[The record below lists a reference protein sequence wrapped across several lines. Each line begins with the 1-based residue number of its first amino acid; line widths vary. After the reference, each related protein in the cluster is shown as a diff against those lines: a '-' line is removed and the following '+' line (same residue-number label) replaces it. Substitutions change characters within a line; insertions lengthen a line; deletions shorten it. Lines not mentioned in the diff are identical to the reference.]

1 MAEEIKRVLTIEVNG
16 DQTVKSLKQEINDL
30 RDALLNTE
38 EGSEEYK
45 KVLEQLIEDQKKLTS
60 VMTVGKKEVEAAAGS
75 YNALQI
81 EMTAL
86 KKVWREVTD
95 EASRSEIGA
104 RIYEINEQ
112 LKGMDASIGVFSRN
126 VGDYEGAIVD
136 ATKNIMQN
144 LSQISPEL
152 GGLGRTINQM
162 IPIIQKT
169 TKVATTGLKGIKKAI
184 VSTGIGALVV
194 ALGLLIAN
202 WDKLSEAISKVI
214 PWQKKSREETEK
226 LIEKNEQL
234 ITTNKEATEEIE
246 YQARILAAQGK
257 SQLEIIQFK
266 KQETEA
272 ILANTNA
279 QIEETNAKIASIK
292 AHSAFGRWIRGEK
305 KQLKGLEESLE
316 TLTKEQESITKTL
329 KKFNQDIVVEET
341 KLEYERSK
349 ATSDGAKTRI
359 EISEY
364 ESKSRLA
371 ILQDY
376 IEKAK
381 ALEEGFYTDEQKNA
395 KEFADNQD
403 IVIKGL
409 YANILKS
416 IKETNIPQEINKVVK
431 QISSI
436 KLPESL
442 REKIGNVIGKL
453 DLTKTGEDIT
463 NDLRKG
469 LDKIDLSGLSNKV
482 QTEFKNLI
490 NTLEVNEI
498 SSELADSLN
507 SAFSNIEFTDIIES
521 LREIFG
527 NNEEMNELFD
537 SFTTLWTKVQ
547 EENDKNLKEL
557 ENNNAKTNAER
568 VKDNLNSLKKDYSN
582 KLAYAKEETENE
594 KLKAKELYDTNQQT
608 YSDRIALRQAQYD
621 ADKKYSDMEIQALQD
636 ELDAYRKA
644 VEEEKLDDETL
655 IAFKQEITDREI
667 ELIRKLRE
675 ERDKE
680 REKQKQDAADE
691 KAEMKEKLDTYLE
704 FANSVASVLGS
715 VADYWA
721 ETLNAQVENGKKSE
735 AQAEKEFKWI
745 KGLQIAEATINTI
758 AGAIGAYMKAAETY
772 VAPWGTIIGATQA
785 AAVTAAGVAQI
796 AKIKNTQFS
805 KSASSTSTPISS
817 GSQVRAITTDY
828 TPQYVAAQTGASETT
843 NLANAM
849 SQQNLFVSV
858 VDINR
863 VQNKVRVRE
872 EESTF

>member
-1 MAEEIKRVLTIEVNG
+1 MADEIKKVLTIEVNG

-60 VMTVGKKEVEAAAGS
+60 VMSVGKKEVEAAAGS

-152 GGLGRTINQM
+152 GSLGSTINQM

-169 TKVATTGLKGIKKAI
+169 TKVATAGLKGIKKAI

-194 ALGLLIAN
+194 ALGVLIAN
-202 WDKLSEAISKVI
+202 WDKVSEAISKVI

-234 ITTNKEATEEIE
+234 IATNKEATEEIE

-316 TLTKEQESITKTL
+316 SLTKEQESITKTL

-349 ATSDGAKTRI
+349 AASGGTKSRI

-381 ALEEGFYTDEQKNA
+381 VLEEGFYTDEQKNA

-442 REKIGNVIGKL
+442 REKIENVIGKL

-498 SSELADSLN
+498 SSDLADSLN
-507 SAFSNIEFTDIIES
+507 SAFSNVEFTDIIES

-527 NNEEMNELFD
+527 DNEEMNELFD

-644 VEEEKLDDETL
+644 VEEEQLDDETL
-655 IAFKQEITDREI
+655 ITFKQEITDREI

-680 REKQKQDAADE
+680 REKQKEDAADE
-691 KAEMKEKLDTYLE
+691 KAEMQEKLNTYLE
-704 FANSVASVLGS
+704 FANAVSSVLGS

-758 AGAIGAYMKAAETY
+758 AGAIGAYMKAAEAY
-772 VAPWGTIIGATQA
+772 KAPWGIIIGATQA
-785 AAVTAAGVAQI
+785 AAVTAAGMAQI

-805 KSASSTSTPISS
+805 KSASSTPISS
-817 GSQVRAITTDY
+817 GSQVRTITTDY

-849 SQQNLFVSV
+849 SQQNIWVSV
-858 VDINR
+858 TDINR

-872 EESTF
+872 QESQW

>member
-1 MAEEIKRVLTIEVNG
+1 MADEIKKVLTIEVNG

-60 VMTVGKKEVEAAAGS
+60 VMSVGKKEVEAAAGS

-152 GGLGRTINQM
+152 GGLGKTINQM

-194 ALGLLIAN
+194 ALGILIAN

-257 SQLEIIQFK
+257 TQLEIIQFK

-316 TLTKEQESITKTL
+316 SLTKEQESITKTL

-349 ATSDGAKTRI
+349 AASGGTKSRI

-381 ALEEGFYTDEQKNA
+381 VLEEGFYTDEQKNA

-442 REKIGNVIGKL
+442 REKIENVIGKL

-498 SSELADSLN
+498 SSDLADSLN
-507 SAFSNIEFTDIIES
+507 SAFSNVEFTDIIES

-527 NNEEMNELFD
+527 DNEEMNELFD

-608 YSDRIALRQAQYD
+608 YSDKIALRQAQYD

-644 VEEEKLDDETL
+644 VEEEQLDDETL
-655 IAFKQEITDREI
+655 ITFKQEITDREI

-680 REKQKQDAADE
+680 REKQKEDAADE
-691 KAEMKEKLDTYLE
+691 KAEIQEKLNTYLE
-704 FANSVASVLGS
+704 FANAVSSVLGS

-758 AGAIGAYMKAAETY
+758 AGAIGAYMKAAEAY
-772 VAPWGTIIGATQA
+772 KAPWGIIIGATQA
-785 AAVTAAGVAQI
+785 AAVTATGMAQI

-805 KSASSTSTPISS
+805 KNASSAPISS
-817 GSQVRAITTDY
+817 GSQVRTITTDY

-872 EESTF
+872 QESQW